1 MQANSDQPNIADY
14 PLQLLLFID
23 KRPSSREQVQQIR
36 TALKELREECEFE
49 LQIIDVS
56 EQPYLAEY
64 FRLIATPALIKIHPE
79 PRQTLAGSTL
89 VQQLQHWWIH
99 WQRSVAEYLASTLA
113 SAAGSGAMEVRSL
126 KQTLA
131 LEIAAVTPQ
140 TADVI
145 AATFDNA
152 PTADLES
159 RSPSAEIEQA
169 STLRSL
175 KDAFDSSASFNWVT
189 RSTELIRLSDEV
201 FRLKREKEDL
211 EHQLQ
216 FKDQIL
222 AMLAHDL
229 RNPLTATSIALETLE
244 RDCNPQDGI
253 ESSLTLQLKT
263 RLLNHA
269 RTQTRAIDRMI
280 TDVLQAARGIGSDAR
295 IHPHKLDLGALC
307 LEVLNDL
314 QDRFQE
320 KSQQVETDIPS
331 DLPMILADGER
342 IRQVLTNLLD
352 NAVKYT
358 PPGGT
363 IQLAALHRTTQKVQV
378 SVGDTGPGIPLE
390 NQDRIFEERFRLQRD
405 EDKEGYGLGLSLCQ
419 RIIRAHYGQIWVDST
434 SNHGSCFHF
443 TLPVFR
449 K

>member
-1 MQANSDQPNIADY
+1 MQANPDQPNIADC

-23 KRPSSREQVQQIR
+23 KRPSSREQVQQVR
-36 TALKELREECEFE
+36 TALKELRRECEFE
-49 LQIIDVS
+49 LQVIDVS

-89 VQQLQHWWIH
+89 VQQLQHWWHH
-99 WQRSVAEYLASTLA
+99 WQRSVADYLATTA
-113 SAAGSGAMEVRSL
+113 DAGAVEVRSL

-131 LEIAAVTPQ
+131 LEIAAITPQ
-140 TADVI
+140 TGESVVSSS
-145 AATFDNA
+145 TS
-152 PTADLES
+152 LES
-159 RSPSAEIEQA
+159 RISADVEQV

-175 KDAFDSSASFNWVT
+175 KEAFDSSASFNWVT

-244 RDCNPQDGI
+244 RDCNSKDGAESRLTPQ
-253 ESSLTLQLKT
+253 LTA
-263 RLLNHA
+263 RLFNHA

-307 LEVLNDL
+307 LDVLNDL
-314 QDRFQE
+314 QDRFLE
-320 KSQQVETDIPS
+320 KSQQIETDIPS
-331 DLPMILADGER
+331 DLPIILADGER
-342 IRQVLTNLLD
+342 IRQVLTNLID

-358 PPGGT
+358 PIGGT
-363 IQLAALHRTTQKVQV
+363 IQLSALHRTTQKVQV
-378 SVGDTGPGIPLE
+378 SVGDNGPGIPPE
-390 NQDRIFEERFRLQRD
+390 NQTRIFEERFRLKRD
-405 EDKEGYGLGLSLCQ
+405 EDKAGYGIGLSLCQ

>member
-23 KRPSSREQVQQIR
+23 KRPSSKEQVRQIR
-36 TALKELREECEFE
+36 TALKELRKECEFE

-99 WQRSVAEYLASTLA
+99 WQRSVAEYLATTA
-113 SAAGSGAMEVRSL
+113 DAGAMEVRSL

-140 TADVI
+140 TADGI
-145 AATFDNA
+145 ASSFGNA
-152 PTADLES
+152 PATNLES
-159 RSPSAEIEQA
+159 RSPSTEIEQA

-175 KDAFDSSASFNWVT
+175 KDAFDSSASFNLVT

-244 RDCNPQDGI
+244 RGCNSKDGA
-253 ESSLTLQLKT
+253 ESHLTSQLT
-263 RLLNHA
+263 ARLLNHA
-269 RTQTRAIDRMI
+269 RTQTRVMDRMI
-280 TDVLQAARGIGSDAR
+280 TDILQSARGIGSDAR
-295 IHPHKLDLGALC
+295 IHPHKLDLAALC

-314 QDRFQE
+314 QDRFLE

-331 DLPMILADGER
+331 DLPTIWADGER
-342 IRQVLTNLLD
+342 IRQVLINLLD

-363 IQLAALHRTTQKVQV
+363 IQLAALHRTTQKVQI
-378 SVGDTGPGIPLE
+378 SVGDNGPGIPPE
-390 NQDRIFEERFRLQRD
+390 NQERIFEERFRLKRD
-405 EDKEGYGLGLSLCQ
+405 EDKEGYGIGLSLCQ

-434 SNHGSCFHF
+434 SNQGSCFHF

>member
-1 MQANSDQPNIADY
+1 MQANPDQPNIADC

-23 KRPSSREQVQQIR
+23 KRPSSREQVQQVR
-36 TALKELREECEFE
+36 TALKELRRECEFE

-99 WQRSVAEYLASTLA
+99 WQRSVAEYLATADS
-113 SAAGSGAMEVRSL
+113 SAVEVRSL

-140 TADVI
+140 TGDGS
-145 AATFDNA
+145 AAASTN
-152 PTADLES
+152 LES
-159 RSPSAEIEQA
+159 RNLSAEVEQV

-244 RDCNPQDGI
+244 RDCNPKDGV
-253 ESSLTLQLKT
+253 ERLTPQLT
-263 RLLNHA
+263 ARLLNHA

-307 LEVLNDL
+307 LDVLNDL
-314 QDRFQE
+314 QDRFLE
-320 KSQQVETDIPS
+320 KSQQVEKDIPS

-363 IQLAALHRTTQKVQV
+363 IQLSALHRTTQKVQV
-378 SVGDTGPGIPLE
+378 SVEDNGPGIPSE
-390 NQDRIFEERFRLQRD
+390 NQERIFEECFRLKRD
-405 EDKEGYGLGLSLCQ
+405 EDKSGYGIGLSLCQ

>member
-1 MQANSDQPNIADY
+1 MQANPGQPNIADC

-23 KRPSSREQVQQIR
+23 KRPISREQVQQVCD
-36 TALKELREECEFE
+36 ALKELRRACEFE

-99 WQRSVAEYLASTLA
+99 WQRSVAEYSTTALTTA
-113 SAAGSGAMEVRSL
+113 NSGAMEVRSL

-140 TADVI
+140 AGDGI
-145 AATFDNA
+145 AASSPN
-152 PTADLES
+152 LES
-159 RSPSAEIEQA
+159 RSLSAEIEQV

-175 KDAFDSSASFNWVT
+175 KDAFDSSASFNLVT

-244 RDCNPQDGI
+244 RDCNPKDGV
-253 ESSLTLQLKT
+253 ERLTPQLT
-263 RLLNHA
+263 ARLLNHA

-307 LEVLNDL
+307 LDVLNDL
-314 QDRFQE
+314 QDRFLE
-320 KSQQVETDIPS
+320 KSQQVEQDIPS
-331 DLPMILADGER
+331 DLPMIWADEER

-363 IQLAALHRTTQKVQV
+363 IQLVALHRTTQKVQV
-378 SVGDTGPGIPLE
+378 SVGDNGPGIPPE
-390 NQDRIFEERFRLQRD
+390 NQERIFEERFRLKRD
-405 EDKEGYGLGLSLCQ
+405 EDKAGYGIGLSLCQ

>member
-1 MQANSDQPNIADY
+1 MQANPGQPNIADC

-23 KRPSSREQVQQIR
+23 KRPISREQVQQVCD
-36 TALKELREECEFE
+36 ALKELRRACEFE

-99 WQRSVAEYLASTLA
+99 WQRSVAEYSTTALTTA
-113 SAAGSGAMEVRSL
+113 NSGAMEVRSL

-140 TADVI
+140 AGDGI
-145 AATFDNA
+145 AASSPN
-152 PTADLES
+152 LES
-159 RSPSAEIEQA
+159 RSLSAEIEQV

-175 KDAFDSSASFNWVT
+175 KDAFDSSASFNLVT

-244 RDCNPQDGI
+244 RDCNPKDGV
-253 ESSLTLQLKT
+253 ERLTPQLT
-263 RLLNHA
+263 ARLLNHA

-307 LEVLNDL
+307 LDVLDDL
-314 QDRFQE
+314 QNRFQE
-320 KSQQVETDIPS
+320 KSQQVEQDIPS
-331 DLPMILADGER
+331 DLPMIWADEER

-363 IQLAALHRTTQKVQV
+363 IQLVALHRTTQKVQV
-378 SVGDTGPGIPLE
+378 SVGDNGPGIPPE
-390 NQDRIFEERFRLQRD
+390 NQERIFEERFRLKRD
-405 EDKEGYGLGLSLCQ
+405 EDKAGYGIGLSLCQ

>member
-1 MQANSDQPNIADY
+1 MQANPGQPNIADC

-23 KRPSSREQVQQIR
+23 KRPSSREQVQQVYA
-36 TALKELREECEFE
+36 ALKELRRACEFE

-89 VQQLQHWWIH
+89 VHQLQHGWIH
-99 WQRSVAEYLASTLA
+99 WQRSVAEY
-113 SAAGSGAMEVRSL
+113 SATALTTADSGAMEVRSL

-131 LEIAAVTPQ
+131 REIAAVTPQ
-140 TADVI
+140 AGDEI
-145 AATFDNA
+145 AASSPN
-152 PTADLES
+152 LES
-159 RSPSAEIEQA
+159 RSLSAEVEQV

-175 KDAFDSSASFNWVT
+175 KDAFDSSASFNLVT

-244 RDCNPQDGI
+244 RDCNPKDGV
-253 ESSLTLQLKT
+253 ERLTPQLT
-263 RLLNHA
+263 ARLLNHA

-280 TDVLQAARGIGSDAR
+280 TDILQAARGIGSDAR

-307 LEVLNDL
+307 LDVLDDL
-314 QDRFQE
+314 QNRFQE
-320 KSQQVETDIPS
+320 KSQQVEKDIPS
-331 DLPMILADGER
+331 DLPMIWADGER

-363 IQLAALHRTTQKVQV
+363 IQLVALHRTTQKVQV
-378 SVGDTGPGIPLE
+378 SVGDNGPGIPPE
-390 NQDRIFEERFRLQRD
+390 NQERIFEERFRLKRD
-405 EDKEGYGLGLSLCQ
+405 EDKAGYGIGLSLCQ
-419 RIIRAHYGQIWVDST
+419 RIIRSHYGQIWVDST

>member
-1 MQANSDQPNIADY
+1 MQATPDQLNIADY

-23 KRPSSREQVQQIR
+23 KRPSSKDQVRQVQ
-36 TALKELREECEFE
+36 TALAELRKECEFE
-49 LQIIDVS
+49 LQMIDVS

-79 PRQTLAGSTL
+79 PRQNLAGSTL
-89 VQQLQHWWIH
+89 VQQLQHWWPH
-99 WQRSVAEYLASTLA
+99 WQRSVAEYLAKTA
-113 SAAGSGAMEVRSL
+113 DFDPVEVRSL
-126 KQTLA
+126 KQTLV
-131 LEIAAVTPQ
+131 EIATV
-140 TADVI
+140 
-145 AATFDNA
+145 
-152 PTADLES
+152 PTQPEENVANQS
-159 RSPSAEIEQA
+159 SAME
-169 STLRSL
+169 STLRIL
-175 KDAFDSSASFNWVT
+175 DDASDSPALNLVT

-201 FRLKREKEDL
+201 FQLKREKEEL

-244 RDCNPQDGI
+244 MGYKPKDGMESRLTPQ
-253 ESSLTLQLKT
+253 LTAQLLK
-263 RLLNHA
+263 HA

-280 TDVLQAARGIGSDAR
+280 TDILQAARGIGSDAQ
-295 IHPHKLDLGALC
+295 IHPHKLDLGVLC
-307 LEVLNDL
+307 FDVLDDL
-314 QDRFQE
+314 HDRFQE
-320 KSQQVETDIPS
+320 KSQQVEKDIPS

-342 IRQVLTNLLD
+342 IRQVLVNLLD
-352 NAVKYT
+352 NAIKYT

-363 IQLAALHRTTQKVQV
+363 IYLAALHRTTQKVQV
-378 SVGDTGPGIPLE
+378 SVGDNGPGIPPE
-390 NQDRIFEERFRLQRD
+390 NQERIFEERFRLKRD
-405 EDKEGYGLGLSLCQ
+405 ENKEGYGIGLSLCQ

>member
-36 TALKELREECEFE
+36 TALKELRRECEFE

-64 FRLIATPALIKIHPE
+64 FRLITTPALLKIYPE

-89 VQQLQHWWIH
+89 VQQLQHWWID
-99 WQRSVAEYLASTLA
+99 WQRSVAEY
-113 SAAGSGAMEVRSL
+113 SATALTTADSGVVEVRSL

-131 LEIAAVTPQ
+131 LEIAAATPPNG
-140 TADVI
+140 DSI
-145 AATFDNA
+145 AIPFGNTPITNLD
-152 PTADLES
+152 
-159 RSPSAEIEQA
+159 SPLAIEGEQV

-175 KDAFDSSASFNWVT
+175 KDAFDSSASFNLVT

-201 FRLKREKEDL
+201 FRLKREKEEL

-244 RDCNPQDGI
+244 RDCNPKDGI
-253 ESSLTLQLKT
+253 ERLTPQLT
-263 RLLNHA
+263 ARLLNHA
-269 RTQTRAIDRMI
+269 RTQTRVIDRMI

-295 IHPHKLDLGALC
+295 IHPHRLDLGALC
-307 LEVLNDL
+307 LEVLDDL

-320 KSQQVETDIPS
+320 KSQQVEKDIPS

-378 SVGDTGPGIPLE
+378 SVGDNGPGIPPE
-390 NQDRIFEERFRLQRD
+390 NQERIFEERFRLKRD
-405 EDKEGYGLGLSLCQ
+405 EGKEGYGIGLSLCQ

-434 SNHGSCFHF
+434 SNQGSCFHF

>member
-1 MQANSDQPNIADY
+1 MQANPDPPNITDC

-23 KRPSSREQVQQIR
+23 KRPSSREQVQQVR
-36 TALKELREECEFE
+36 AALKELRRECEFE

-56 EQPYLAEY
+56 AQPYLAEY
-64 FRLIATPALIKIHPE
+64 FRLIATPALVKIHPE

-99 WQRSVAEYLASTLA
+99 WQRSVAEYLAT
-113 SAAGSGAMEVRSL
+113 SAATSGDSGAMEVRSL

-140 TADVI
+140 AGEGIV
-145 AATFDNA
+145 A
-152 PTADLES
+152 PSANLES
-159 RSPSAEIEQA
+159 RRLSAEVEQV

-175 KDAFDSSASFNWVT
+175 KDAFDSSASFNLVT
-189 RSTELIRLSDEV
+189 RSTEFIRLSDEV

-244 RDCNPQDGI
+244 RDCNPKAGV
-253 ESSLTLQLKT
+253 ERLTPQLT
-263 RLLNHA
+263 ARLLNHA

-295 IHPHKLDLGALC
+295 IHPQKLDLGALC

-320 KSQQVETDIPS
+320 KSQQLETDIPS
-331 DLPMILADGER
+331 DLPLILADGER
-342 IRQVLTNLLD
+342 IRQVLINLLD

-363 IQLAALHRTTQKVQV
+363 IQLVALHRTTQKVQI
-378 SVGDTGPGIPLE
+378 SVGDNGPGIPSE
-390 NQDRIFEERFRLQRD
+390 NQERIFEERFRLKRD
-405 EDKEGYGLGLSLCQ
+405 EDKLGYGIGLSLCQ

-443 TLPVFR
+443 TLPVFC